1 MVRGKQGKKT
11 NERRG
16 EKNRKHKGKVG
27 VGVTINQAG
36 ICGYLLLAFF
46 LFFFFLNDNEHG
58 NMLCFVMA
66 RYESLCYDLL

>member
-1 MVRGKQGKKT
+1 MVRGKQGEKT
-11 NERRG
+11 KERRG
-16 EKNRKHKGKVG
+16 EGKRKHRGKVG

-36 ICGYLLLAFF
+36 ICGYLLLVFF
-46 LFFFFLNDNEHG
+46 LFLFLNDNEHG